1 MFNQQP
7 CYITET
13 SRTVYSKPCVRF
25 SVFIWYSEIIQVFF
39 ECILRR
45 QAGVGQIAFFPNPL
59 LQSAVI
65 EHFYAVLN
73 NKRHDIVFQAFLEQ
87 DQPPDTPVAVLK
99 GMDALKPHMERKD
112 IFKRHHFLAVIL
124 IEQSF
129 HFRRY
134 FLGQGCFPPGDL
146 IRQLFVIADGEPIFL
161 CVACSGFQ
169 DKMQAFDEFL
179 AELRFCAFDNLVNTV
194 EVIGGFD
201 IILP

>member
-25 SVFIWYSEIIQVFF
+25 SVFIRYSEIIQVFL
-39 ECILRR
+39 EGILCR
-45 QAGVGQIAFFPNPL
+45 QAGVGQIAFFPVPL